1 MPSSL
6 DALNLEGAKSE
17 ELRSVIACIM
27 DATAMD
33 GGPRYSKRIISALT
47 RIIVCRTYAKPTLE
61 VSHLIAAISDR
72 DGRFEHILWGV
83 DRVNPA
89 SFRAFLQEIHLS
101 DSKARLTN
109 QGLVNLTDGHEFQVS
124 FGRMPLL
131 AAFVEFLI
139 TAFGYERVDQ
149 ITAPIRSQSS
159 TERDV
164 GDVANALQR
173 ELYAYLKD
181 HLPPAHRQKRDRHFL
196 SYVDEH
202 AGNRGGADAITD
214 NIVLAYWQ
222 DYATEP
228 GLDNKTYRSVHDM
241 AVRMVIALDAAAERI
256 SGLRAASIGTD
267 REAGE
272 YDPED
277 VEVVM
282 AACDPNDTPLS
293 RVIEQSADDVKFI
306 TTTEVDVLS
315 TLPMRSDVE
324 RRVPISIVRNAVQG
338 AIQLKFSSALR
349 QATSPSFESGPIVNA
364 DYRDCLKRYRNI
376 ATVLER
382 IMGAALWVL
391 YSARHPSAISLALT
405 LAPDIH
411 WDVLASKADPD
422 DEDKDVESIDVQRAM
437 RQFFDTTP
445 DKRGDEVQALLAEAR
460 ETYRSINRKGFTE
473 PRNPETV
480 SAMAAGV
487 GDVVALISAIRRY
500 TDREVGNIN
509 WEEIER
515 EDMPIFQR
523 MFDQLYKTG
532 PRVSAD
538 GG

>member
-17 ELRSVIACIM
+17 ELRSAIACIM
-27 DATAMD
+27 DATTMD
-33 GGPRYSKRIISALT
+33 GGPRYSRRVISALT

-61 VSHLIAAISDR
+61 VSHLIAAISDEM
-72 DGRFEHILWGV
+72 GRFEHILCGV
-83 DRVNPA
+83 DRASPV
-89 SFRAFLQEIHLS
+89 SFRVYFQEMNVPNSSLQ
-101 DSKARLTN
+101 LTN
-109 QGLVNLTDGHEFQVS
+109 QGLLNVVDGEAFQVS

-139 TAFGYERVDQ
+139 TAFGYERLDQ
-149 ITAPIRSQSS
+149 ITAPIRFQPS
-159 TERDV
+159 TERDI

-173 ELYAYLKD
+173 ELYTYLKD

-196 SYVDEH
+196 GYVDEH
-202 AGNRGGADAITD
+202 AGNRSGADANTD
-214 NIVLAYWQ
+214 NITLAYWQ
-222 DYATEP
+222 DYAAES

-256 SGLRAASIGTD
+256 KGLRAASIGTD

-272 YDPED
+272 YDPEN
-277 VEVVM
+277 VEAVM
-282 AACDPNDTPLS
+282 AAFDPNDTPLS
-293 RVIEQSADDVKFI
+293 RVIEQSADEVKFI
-306 TTTEVDVLS
+306 TATEASVLS
-315 TLPMRSDVE
+315 TLPMRSDVD

-338 AIQLKFSSALR
+338 AIQLKYSSALR
-349 QATSPSFESGPIVNA
+349 QAILPSFDSSSDDFS
-364 DYRDCLKRYRNI
+364 DYRNCIKRYQDI
-376 ATVLER
+376 ASVLER
-382 IMGAALWVL
+382 IMVAALWVL
-391 YSARHPSAISLALT
+391 HSARHPTAISLALT

-411 WDVLASKADPD
+411 WDVLTSKSNPD
-422 DEDKDVESIDVQRAM
+422 DEDADVKSIDVARAM
-437 RQFFDTTP
+437 RQFFDAAP

-473 PRNPETV
+473 PRGPVTV
-480 SAMAAGV
+480 TAMASGV
-487 GDVVALISAIRRY
+487 EDVVALISAIRRY
-500 TDREVGNIN
+500 TDREVGKIN

-523 MFDQLYKTG
+523 MFDDLYKTSSG
-532 PRVSAD
+532 ASAD

>member
-1 MPSSL
+1 MSSSL

-33 GGPRYSKRIISALT
+33 GGPRYSRRVIAALT
-47 RIIVCRTYAKPTLE
+47 RIIVCRAYAKPTLE
-61 VSHLIAAISDR
+61 VSHLIAAMSDET
-72 DGRFEHILWGV
+72 GRFEHVLWGV
-83 DRVNPA
+83 DRANPI
-89 SFRAFLQEIHLS
+89 SFRVFLQEMNFPN
-101 DSKARLTN
+101 SKVQLTN
-109 QGLVNLTDGHEFQVS
+109 QGLLNVADGVEFQIS
-124 FGRMPLL
+124 FARMPLL

-139 TAFGYERVDQ
+139 TAFGYERLDAL
-149 ITAPIRSQSS
+149 TAPIRLQSP

-181 HLPPAHRQKRDRHFL
+181 HLPAAHRQKRDRHFL
-196 SYVDEH
+196 GYIDEH

-222 DYATEP
+222 DYAAEP
-228 GLDNKTYRSVHDM
+228 GLDNKTYRSVHEM
-241 AVRMVIALDAAAERI
+241 AVRMVIALDAAAERVK
-256 SGLRAASIGTD
+256 GLRAASIGTD

-277 VEVVM
+277 VEAVM
-282 AACDPNDTPLS
+282 AVCDPNDTPLS

-306 TTTEVDVLS
+306 TATEADILS

-324 RRVPISIVRNAVQG
+324 RRVPISIIRNAVQG

-349 QATSPSFESGPIVNA
+349 QATSPSLESDPNVSAG
-364 DYRDCLKRYRNI
+364 YRNCLKRYQDI

-382 IMGAALWVL
+382 IMAAALWVL

-411 WDVLASKADPD
+411 WDVLASKPNSD
-422 DEDKDVESIDVQRAM
+422 DEDADVESIDVHRAM
-437 RQFFDTTP
+437 IKFFEATP
-445 DKRGDEVQALLAEAR
+445 DKRSDEVQALLAEAR
-460 ETYRSINRKGFTE
+460 EAYRSINRKGFTE
-473 PRNPETV
+473 PRGPQTV
-480 SAMAAGV
+480 TAMAAGV
-487 GDVVALISAIRRY
+487 DDVVALISAIRRY

-523 MFDQLYKTG
+523 MFDHLYRMD
-532 PRVSAD
+532 PVVLAD